1 LKCGRVGNL
10 PGQFALEDRTTGAGL
25 LRFFAKLRGAGNP
38 GLVRELVER
47 FVADLSMGTSTRD
60 PSRLARRRGPEGRGS
75 KGVFTQHSQPDALV
89 KLAARHRLVGLK
101 YERPSLKE
109 IFLTPTTR

>member
-1 LKCGRVGNL
+1 L
-10 PGQFALEDRTTGAGL
+10 PGVEDLEA
-25 LRFFAKLRGAGNP
+25 
-38 GLVRELVER
+38 E
-47 FVADLSMGTSTRD
+47 
-60 PSRLARRRGPEGRGS
+60 GPRVS
-75 KGVFTQHSQPDALV
+75 FTQHSQPDALV